1 MHGTRTTTKVL
12 AGMAGVVG
20 VTVAAI
26 TGCVSVEPPPP
37 APHVPV
43 PAGAAEHPARQTE
56 PQVVVEA
63 PAREALE
70 AAVPPAP
77 ERAEA
82 PPRPK
87 APERAH
93 DGPKQR
99 EAERARK
106 KKQRTPGWAPGRPTV
121 VLPPVLPKLPVT
133 PPRSPKEVCDLGE
146 KYGGWGRGSDQSR
159 ICRDTY
165 GGGRG

>member
-1 MHGTRTTTKVL
+1 MHRTRTTTKVL

-20 VTVAAI
+20 VTVAAV
-26 TGCVSVEPPPP
+26 TGCVSVEPPPAAPPIP
-37 APHVPV
+37 APAGVGL
-43 PAGAAEHPARQTE
+43 PAGQAE

-70 AAVPPAP
+70 AVDPP
-77 ERAEA
+77 ERPAA
-82 PPRPK
+82 PPRRQE

-93 DGPKQR
+93 GGSQQNETDRPHEQR
-99 EAERARK
+99 ERGRS
-106 KKQRTPGWAPGRPTV
+106 PGGGPQI
-121 VLPPVLPKLPVT
+121 VLPPVLPKLPVH
-133 PPRSPKEVCDLGE
+133 PPRSRGEVCDIGE

-165 GGGRG
+165 GGRG